1 MRRIMPRIKF
11 TDLILYEDGDYLVI
25 NKPSFVATLEDRND
39 PVSILSLARSHVAD
53 AQVGHRLDKETS
65 GALAIAKHPEAYRAL
80 AMQFEK
86 RQVDKVYHAVSEGIH
101 NFREVTVDL
110 PIHATSK
117 GIVKISRREGK
128 PAQTL
133 VNTLEVY
140 KRHTLIQCQPVTG
153 RMHQIRVHMAS
164 LGASI
169 VGDEKYG
176 GHLFY
181 LSSIKRDYHL
191 KKNTEEQPLI
201 KRVALHAYALGFNLL
216 NGQRIEVEAPY
227 PKDFAVL
234 LKQLD
239 KNK

>member
-1 MRRIMPRIKF
+1 MPRLQF
-11 TDLILYEDGDYLVI
+11 TDLIIHEDDDYIVI

-39 PVSILSLARSHVAD
+39 PISILSLARDYAAD
-53 AQVGHRLDKETS
+53 VQIGHRLDKETS

-80 AMQFEK
+80 AIQFEQ
-86 RQVDKVYHAVSEGIH
+86 RQVDKTYHAVSEGVH
-101 NFREVTVDL
+101 DFRDVTVDL
-110 PIHATSK
+110 PILATRK
-117 GIVKISRREGK
+117 GVVRISRREGK

-140 KRHTLIQCQPVTG
+140 QRHTLIKCQPITG
-153 RMHQIRVHMAS
+153 RMHQIRIHLAS
-164 LGASI
+164 LEASI
-169 VGDEKYG
+169 VGDEQYG
-176 GHLFY
+176 GHPFY
-181 LSSIKRDYHL
+181 LSEIKRDYHL

-201 KRVALHAYALGFNLL
+201 KRVALHAAALGFA
-216 NGQRIEVEAPY
+216 GMDGRPIAVAAPY

>member
-1 MRRIMPRIKF
+1 MPRIKF
-11 TDLILYEDGDYLVI
+11 TDLIVYEDDDYLVI
-25 NKPSFVATLEDRND
+25 NKPSFIATLEDRND
-39 PVSILSLARSHVAD
+39 PVSILSLARGHVAD

-86 RQVDKVYHAVSEGIH
+86 RTVNKVYHAVSEGIH
-101 NFREVTVDL
+101 DFQERMIDL

-117 GIVKISRREGK
+117 GVVKISRREGK

-133 VNTLEVY
+133 LNTLTVY
-140 KRHTLIQCQPVTG
+140 QRHTLVKCQPTTG
-153 RMHQIRVHMAS
+153 RMHQIRIHLTSQRAP
-164 LGASI
+164 I

-176 GHLFY
+176 GHAFY
-181 LSSIKRDYHL
+181 LSSIKRNYHL

-201 KRVALHAYALGFNLL
+201 KRVALHAYGLGFLSL
-216 NGQRIEVEAPY
+216 TGEPITVEAPY

-234 LKQLD
+234 LKQLE

>member
-1 MRRIMPRIKF
+1 MPRIKF
-11 TDLILYEDGDYLVI
+11 TDLILYEDDDYLII
-25 NKPSFVATLEDRND
+25 NKPSFIATLEDRND

-65 GALAIAKHPEAYRAL
+65 GALAIAKHPEAYRSL
-80 AMQFEK
+80 AIQFEK

-101 NFREVTVDL
+101 DFQEVTVNL

-117 GIVKISRREGK
+117 GVVKISRREGK

-133 VNTLEVY
+133 VNTVSVY
-140 KRHTLIQCQPVTG
+140 QRHTLVKCQPTTG
-153 RMHQIRVHMAS
+153 RMHQIRVHLAS
-164 LGASI
+164 LKASI
-169 VGDEKYG
+169 VGDAKYG
-176 GHLFY
+176 GRLFY
-181 LSSIKRDYHL
+181 LSSVKRNYHL

-201 KRVALHAYALGFNLL
+201 KRVALHAHGLGFRSLS
-216 NGQRIEVEAPY
+216 GQLIEVQAPY

-234 LKQLD
+234 LKQLE

>member
-1 MRRIMPRIKF
+1 MPRIKF
-11 TDLILYEDGDYLVI
+11 TDLIVYEDDDYLII
-25 NKPSFVATLEDRND
+25 NKPSFIATLEDRND

-80 AMQFEK
+80 AIQFEK
-86 RQVDKVYHAVSEGIH
+86 RTVDKVYHAVSEGIH
-101 NFREVTVDL
+101 NFQAVSVDL

-133 VNTLEVY
+133 MNTLEVY
-140 KRHTLIQCQPVTG
+140 QRHTLVKCQPTTG
-153 RMHQIRVHMAS
+153 RMHQIRIHLTS
-164 LGASI
+164 LGAPI

-201 KRVALHAYALGFNLL
+201 KRVALHAYGLGFESLA
-216 NGQRIEVEAPY
+216 GQPIEVQAPY

-234 LKQLD
+234 LKQLN
-239 KNK
+239 KNKD

>member
-1 MRRIMPRIKF
+1 MPRINF
-11 TDLILYEDGDYLVI
+11 TDLILYEDDDYLII

-39 PVSILSLARSHVAD
+39 PVSILSLARSHVTE

-80 AMQFEK
+80 AVQFEK
-86 RQVDKVYHAVSEGIH
+86 RRVDKTYHAVSEGIH
-101 NFREVTVDL
+101 DFRDVTVDL

-133 VNTLEVY
+133 VNTLKVY
-140 KRHTLIQCQPVTG
+140 RQHTLVKCQPITG
-153 RMHQIRVHMAS
+153 RMHQIRVHLAS

-169 VGDEKYG
+169 VGDEQYG

-181 LSSIKRDYHL
+181 LSSVKRNYQL
-191 KKNTEEQPLI
+191 KRNTEEQPLV
-201 KRVALHAYALGFNLL
+201 KRVALHAYALGFESL
-216 NGQRIEVEAPY
+216 NGQQIEVQAPY

>member
-1 MRRIMPRIKF
+1 MPRIKF
-11 TDLILYEDGDYLVI
+11 TDLLLYEDDDYIII

-53 AQVGHRLDKETS
+53 AKVGHRLDKETS

-80 AMQFEK
+80 AIQFEK
-86 RQVDKVYHAVSEGIH
+86 RRVDKVYHAVSEGIH
-101 NFREVTVDL
+101 DFREVTVDL

-117 GIVKISRREGK
+117 GVVKISRREGK
-128 PAQTL
+128 PAQTM

-140 KRHTLIQCQPVTG
+140 KRHTLVKCQPATG

-181 LSSIKRDYHL
+181 LSGIKRDYHL
-191 KKNTEEQPLI
+191 KKNTEEQPLV
-201 KRVALHAYALGFNLL
+201 KRVALHAHALGFALL
-216 NGQRIEVEAPY
+216 NGHQIEVEAPY

>member
-1 MRRIMPRIKF
+1 MPRIKF
-11 TDLILYEDGDYLVI
+11 TDLILYEDDDYLVI

-39 PVSILSLARSHVAD
+39 PVSILSLARSHVAE

-65 GALAIAKHPEAYRAL
+65 GALAISKHPEAYRSL

-86 RQVDKVYHAVSEGIH
+86 RRVDKVYHAVSEGIH
-101 NFREVTVDL
+101 NFREVIVDL

-117 GIVKISRREGK
+117 GIVKISRRDGK

-140 KRHTLIQCQPVTG
+140 KQHTLVKCQPVTG

-181 LSSIKRDYHL
+181 LSSVKRNYHL
-191 KKNTEEQPLI
+191 KKNTEEQPLV
-201 KRVALHAYALGFNLL
+201 KRVALHAYALGFALL
-216 NGQRIEVEAPY
+216 NGERIEVQAPY

>member
-1 MRRIMPRIKF
+1 MPRIKF
-11 TDLILYEDGDYLVI
+11 TDLILYEDDDYLVI
-25 NKPSFVATLEDRND
+25 NKPSFIATLEDRND

-80 AMQFEK
+80 AIQFEK
-86 RQVDKVYHAVSEGIH
+86 RKVDKVYHAVSEGIH
-101 NFREVTVDL
+101 DFQAVMVDL
-110 PIHATSK
+110 PIHATRK
-117 GIVKISRREGK
+117 GVVTISRREGK
-128 PAQTL
+128 SAQTL

-140 KRHTLIQCQPVTG
+140 QRHTLVKCQPTTG
-153 RMHQIRVHMAS
+153 RMHQIRIHLTS
-164 LGASI
+164 LKAPI
-169 VGDEKYG
+169 VGDEQYG

-181 LSSIKRDYHL
+181 LSSIKRNYYL

-201 KRVALHAYALGFNLL
+201 KRVALHAYALGFESLA
-216 NGQRIEVEAPY
+216 GGAIEVQAPY

-239 KNK
+239 KNR